1 MNCERGLGRW
11 PSVGLL
17 RIRGE
22 LAMRRIFVPQTSH
35 EGRTVKALPL
45 SMWRGNL
52 DRKPYCLI
60 GECPETSS
68 AWLSELAPCLTGLT
82 A

>member
-1 MNCERGLGRW
+1 
-11 PSVGLL
+11 L

-22 LAMRRIFVPQTSH
+22 LAIGAHLRATDSH
-35 EGRTVKALPL
+35 EGRTVKAPPL

-68 AWLSELAPCLTGLT
+68 VA
-82 A
+82 

>member
-35 EGRTVKALPL
+35 EGRTVKPDYRRMSRDVKRLL
-45 SMWRGNL
+45 S
-52 DRKPYCLI
+52 K
-60 GECPETSS
+60 
-68 AWLSELAPCLTGLT
+68 LAPLPYWS

>member
-1 MNCERGLGRW
+1 MDCDRGFCIASVSGRCL
-11 PSVGLL
+11 SVGLL

-22 LAMRRIFVPQTSH
+22 LAIGCIFVSQTSH
-35 EGRTVKALPL
+35 EGRTVKALP

-60 GECPETSS
+60 GDYPETSS
-68 AWLSELAPCLTGLT
+68 VA
-82 A
+82 